1 MKDADCIS
9 EGKVA
14 IYEQHKADLKTL
26 KYLVKKYCSDK
37 YNEFFRA
44 AVKDNYVFY
53 TRHMKSLPEEQQK
66 EVKSIAGKDAFSD
79 FTAKRMKAITV
90 EEKDK
95 RLYDDMMERLE
106 ARTFL
111 PKQKDGDNRVIPQ
124 QLYHYELAEL
134 LNRAKGY
141 CSLLDETDADGISVA
156 QKILSIFEFKI
167 P

>member
-1 MKDADCIS
+1 
-9 EGKVA
+9 
-14 IYEQHKADLKTL
+14 
-26 KYLVKKYCSDK
+26 
-37 YNEFFRA
+37 
-44 AVKDNYVFY
+44 
-53 TRHMKSLPEEQQK
+53 MKSLPEEQRK

-134 LNRAKGY
+134 LKRAKGVLQPFERDR
-141 CSLLDETDADGISVA
+141 CGRDFRGTENSVN
-156 QKILSIFEFKI
+156 L
-167 P
+167 